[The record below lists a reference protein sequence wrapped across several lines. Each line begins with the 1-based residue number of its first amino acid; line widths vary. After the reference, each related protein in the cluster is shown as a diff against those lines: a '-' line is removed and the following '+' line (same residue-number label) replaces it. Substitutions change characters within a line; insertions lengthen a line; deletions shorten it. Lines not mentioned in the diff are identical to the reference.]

1 MCTISELIFSF
12 QVTYDLLVTSTEGLQ
27 QHEHINVRNYYNTY
41 SQQIKRQANNGIIL
55 KAMIYAA

>member
-27 QHEHINVRNYYNTY
+27 QHEHINVSNNYNTY

-55 KAMIYAA
+55 KQ